1 MRLEPHAGA
10 IPPAFRALPRD
21 TKETYGPEVAELCS
35 MVGFAPD
42 PEQAEALDALFAI
55 NSAGKCAAFEFANI
69 CCRQNMKTGL
79 LKMAVLGW
87 LFITDQRLI
96 IWTAHEMKTT
106 KEAFRD
112 LEELIMGSP
121 MLAKHVKAIHRANGD
136 EAIELKSGQRVI
148 FKARTNG
155 GGRGLT
161 GDKIV
166 LDEAFALKADHMGAL
181 IPALSATP
189 DPQVLYASSAG
200 KPESEVLRS
209 IRDRGRASLT
219 TTALAYFEWCAPE
232 DSCAT
237 PDCNHDK
244 INKPEGCALDN
255 REFWRMANPAMGRR
269 ISEQTIANERDAL
282 PEAEFARER
291 LGWWDDPG
299 EGEPV
304 LPGRTWSDCKHLD
317 SSITGKVY
325 VGLDVSPMR
334 SWAALGAAGASSL
347 GDETIHVEVTGTNDG
362 VDHRQGTGWVVP
374 RLQEMLLR
382 NPDITVAIAAGAAA
396 ESLVPDLAKARIP
409 VETVPA
415 TDVTAACG
423 LFYDLAT
430 THKLAHLGQETLTTA
445 LVGAKRR
452 ELENAWLY
460 ARRKSSADITP
471 LYAVTIAAWLAK
483 AAAEAETHFYRWD
496 EL

>member
-1 MRLEPHAGA
+1 VRLEHHAGA
-10 IPPAFRALPRD
+10 VPAAFRSLPRD
-21 TKETYGPEVAELCS
+21 IKETYGPEVTELCT
-35 MVGFAPD
+35 MVGYKPD

-55 NSAGKCAAFEFANI
+55 NSEGKCSAFEFANI

-112 LEELIMGSP
+112 LENLIMGSP
-121 MLAKHVKAIHRANGD
+121 ILAKHVLAIHRANGD

-148 FKARTNG
+148 FKARTSG

-166 LDEAFALKADHMGAL
+166 LDEAYALKADHMGAL

-209 IRDRGRASLT
+209 LRDRGRAFATNAS
-219 TTALAYFEWCAPE
+219 LAYFEWCAPE
-232 DSCAT
+232 DSCESL
-237 PDCNHDK
+237 DCNHDK
-244 INKPEGCALDN
+244 ISKPQGCALDN
-255 REFWRMANPAMGRR
+255 RDFWRMANPAIGRR

-282 PEAEFARER
+282 PEEEFARER

-304 LPGRTWSDCKHLD
+304 LPGRAWSECQAPESKPD
-317 SSITGKVY
+317 GKVY
-325 VGLDVSPMR
+325 IGLDVSPTR
-334 SWAALGAAGASSL
+334 SWASLGAAAASSL
-347 GDETIHVEVTGTNDG
+347 GDERIHIEVTGTDTQ
-362 VDHRQGTGWVVP
+362 VDHREGVGWVVP
-374 RLQEMLLR
+374 RLTEMLAR
-382 NPDITVAIAAGAAA
+382 NSDITVAIAAGAAA
-396 ESLVPDLAKARIP
+396 ESLVPDLTKAGIP
-409 VETVPA
+409 VEIIPA
-415 TDVTAACG
+415 KDVTAACG
-423 LFYDLAT
+423 LFYDLAMAN
-430 THKLAHLGQETLTTA
+430 KLAHLGQETLTTA
-445 LVGAKRR
+445 LVGARRR

-460 ARRKSSADITP
+460 ARRKSAADITP

-483 AAAEAETHFYRWD
+483 AASDETHFYRWD